1 MNSPF
6 FLLLFLPYSSLS
18 ATIDSAATEDYDGY
32 AMQSLQLPYHR
43 EVDNYRVPLFIDYL
57 RPIDI
62 ETMFRLL
69 VRHNWLLRGMKC
81 N

>member
-1 MNSPF
+1 MNSLF

-43 EVDNYRVPLFIDYL
+43 EVDHYRNPLFIDNL

-69 VRHNWLLRGMKC
+69 VRLNWLHRGMKC